1 MSNILLSRYAVLH
14 EIKNDEMGDILL
26 AGVFDGHAGTAASKT
41 CASILPP
48 LFTTELMGTS
58 GTIGDALE
66 NAWET
71 TCNTYRGGCDENG
84 ECIVDYDPRE
94 GILFADTGSKDLV
107 GELLVAGMC
116 TLELGVLIINH
127 VTHYTSLPVSCSRHY
142 CNMRSHKNEPRWYK

>member
-1 MSNILLSRYAVLH
+1 
-14 EIKNDEMGDILL
+14 MGDILL

-48 LFTTELMGTS
+48 LFTTELMVSS
-58 GTIGDALE
+58 GTIRDALE

-107 GELLVAGMC
+107 GESLVAGMLSNVRHSC
-116 TLELGVLIINH
+116 HMSQL
-127 VTHYTSLPVSCSRHY
+127 SLNYHISLTVVPFSWDY
-142 CNMRSHKNEPRWYK
+142 CNLRGHKNESRWYK

>member
-1 MSNILLSRYAVLH
+1 
-14 EIKNDEMGDILL
+14 MGDILL

-48 LFTTELMGTS
+48 LFTTELMGS
-58 GTIGDALE
+58 SKPIKEALE
-66 NAWET
+66 KAWET

-107 GELLVAGMC
+107 GELLVAGMF
-116 TLELGVLIINH
+116 TFELGVLIINH
-127 VTHYTSLPVSCSRHY
+127 VTQLPYFSY
-142 CNMRSHKNEPRWYK
+142 CCTL

>member
-1 MSNILLSRYAVLH
+1 MSNIPYILFQTTVLH
-14 EIKNDEMGDILL
+14 EIKNEEMGDILL

-48 LFTTELMGTS
+48 LFTTELMGS
-58 GTIGDALE
+58 SKPIKEALA

-107 GELLVAGMC
+107 GELLVAGMF
-116 TLELGVLIINH
+116 TFELGVLIINH
-127 VTHYTSLPVSCSRHY
+127 VTQLPYFSY
-142 CNMRSHKNEPRWYK
+142 CCTL